1 MATLARD
8 GDLAIRTMN
17 DTPDDY
23 RLIARWRAEPHVHE
37 WWDPDEPPPDPEE
50 AAAQYGARARG
61 EEPTTA
67 CIVELGGRPI
77 GYLQFYRWLSWPEGS
92 AELDVRADPDTFGID
107 LFIGDPDLVGIGL
120 GTRLVDLACGYLE
133 RDLQASWIALTTEA
147 TNERAQCAYEKAGFR
162 KIRKVLDID
171 TRDGERVLCWLMER
185 HPPPPER
192 LDDPAPQP

>member
-120 GTRLVDLACGYLE
+120 GTRLVTLRVDTSRGTSRPHGSPSRPRPRTNGRSAPTRRRVSGRSE
-133 RDLQASWIALTTEA
+133 RSSTST
-147 TNERAQCAYEKAGFR
+147 RGMVSGSCAG
-162 KIRKVLDID
+162 
-171 TRDGERVLCWLMER
+171 
-185 HPPPPER
+185 
-192 LDDPAPQP
+192 